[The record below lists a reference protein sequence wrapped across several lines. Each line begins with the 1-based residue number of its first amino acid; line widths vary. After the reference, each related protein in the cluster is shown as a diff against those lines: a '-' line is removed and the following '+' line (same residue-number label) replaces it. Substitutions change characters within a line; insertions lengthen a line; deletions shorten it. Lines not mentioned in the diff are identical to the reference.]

1 MRVGAAKTA
10 FSPCL
15 AGRERADY
23 WTAEFAAEGE
33 IIKSVYFPN
42 LWELPFQSDY
52 TYEVAETN
60 GGYFVD
66 IRARAF
72 ARAVSL
78 DVAKENAFV
87 RYSENFFDI
96 EAGET
101 RRVFL
106 ETSETLRAEDI
117 RVSDFTKLP
126 EE

>member
-1 MRVGAAKTA
+1 MGDT
-10 FSPCL
+10 
-15 AGRERADY
+15 
-23 WTAEFAAEGE
+23 
-33 IIKSVYFPN
+33 
-42 LWELPFQSDY
+42 LWISAP
-52 TYEVAETN
+52 
-60 GGYFVD
+60 G
-66 IRARAF
+66 AF

-78 DVAKENAFV
+78 DVAKENARV
-87 RYSENFFDI
+87 WYSENFFDL

>member
-1 MRVGAAKTA
+1 M
-10 FSPCL
+10 
-15 AGRERADY
+15 
-23 WTAEFAAEGE
+23 
-33 IIKSVYFPN
+33 
-42 LWELPFQSDY
+42 
-52 TYEVAETN
+52 
-60 GGYFVD
+60 D

-78 DVAKENAFV
+78 DVAKENALV
-87 RYSENFFDI
+87 WYSENFFDL